1 MPESPPASALV
12 RHWRTNVVVVGSGV
26 AGLSCAL
33 ALAPLPV
40 TVLTKTPRLESGS
53 SVWAKGGIAAA
64 LAADDSPELHAI
76 DTVDAGAGLTDPEM
90 ALVLAAEGATAV
102 RALVE
107 AGVPFDRTMGG
118 ELALGR
124 EAAHGFDRII
134 HAGGDATGRT
144 LITSLL
150 EQASRSPSVHL
161 FSHCFAVDLV
171 VHRGRVAGLIAFSPD
186 EGWIHIHAN
195 RVVLAAGGTG
205 HLWRETTNPPENTG
219 DGVAIAARAGAMLA
233 DLEFVQFHPTALLP
247 SRLAPGDPLPL
258 LTEALRGAG
267 AIVLDAA
274 GHPFMRDEHPLADL
288 APRDVVARAIARR
301 SARGDSI
308 FLDLRPAIA
317 SRGEAAFP
325 QALLQCR
332 LGGYRPLED
341 PVPIAPAAHY
351 HMGGVVTDA
360 NGRTSLDGL
369 WACGE
374 VACTGVHGANRLA
387 SNSLLEGLVFGQRV
401 AADIRSHDHGEARM
415 VEPPTVYAPPADA
428 FGTLSGIREILRQT
442 MSEHVGI
449 VRTGSGLSHARS
461 ALEALESDFLD
472 LCPRT
477 VAYPAGG
484 FAELAKVN
492 ETRNML
498 LVAQLVVGAAIRRT
512 ESRGAHFRLDHPE
525 SDSAWAQRQMLTMA
539 DLLADDLA
547 SAPRPAAS
555 LS

>member
-1 MPESPPASALV
+1 MLESSLASAPV

-40 TVLTKTPRLESGS
+40 TVLTKTPRPESGS

-64 LAADDSPELHAI
+64 LAADDTPELHAI
-76 DTVDAGAGLTDPEM
+76 DTVDAGAGLCDAQM
-90 ALVLAAEGATAV
+90 VAVLATEGASAV

-124 EAAHGFDRII
+124 EAAHSCGRII

-144 LITSLL
+144 LIASLL
-150 EQASRSPSVHL
+150 EQAERSPSVHMV
-161 FSHCFAVDLV
+161 SRCFAVDLV
-171 VHRGRVAGLIAFSPD
+171 VHRGRIAGLVAFSPD
-186 EGWIHIHAN
+186 DGWIHIHAS

-247 SRLAPGDPLPL
+247 RRLAAGEPLPL

-267 AIVLDAA
+267 AILLDAA

-288 APRDVVARAIARR
+288 APRDVVARSIARR
-301 SARGDSI
+301 TARGEPV

-325 QALLQCR
+325 QALRQCQQ
-332 LGGYRPLED
+332 GGYRPLAD

-360 NGRTSLDGL
+360 HGRTSVDGL

-401 AADIRSHDHGEARM
+401 AADIHRHDQGEARM
-415 VEPPTVYAPPADA
+415 VEPPPVYAPPAGEKA
-428 FGTLSGIREILRQT
+428 ALTGITQSLRQT

-449 VRTGSGLSHARS
+449 VRTGGGLSHARS
-461 ALEALESDFLD
+461 ALEALETDFLD
-472 LCPRT
+472 LCLRSDPD
-477 VAYPAGG
+477 PAADFGG
-484 FAELAKVN
+484 VVRVN
-492 ETRNML
+492 EIRNML
-498 LVAQLVVGAAIRRT
+498 LVAQLIVGAAIRRT

-525 SDSAWAQRQMLTMA
+525 AVASWAQRQTLA
-539 DLLADDLA
+539 IGDLLVDDLA
-547 SAPRPAAS
+547 SGPRPAAS
-555 LS
+555 LP

>member
-1 MPESPPASALV
+1 MLEFSSASAPV
-12 RHWRTNVVVVGSGV
+12 RHWRTNVVVIGSGV

-40 TVLTKTPRLESGS
+40 MVLTKTPQSESGS

-64 LAADDSPELHAI
+64 LAANDSPESHST
-76 DTVDAGAGLTDPEM
+76 DTINAGAGLCDPEM
-90 ALVLAAEGATAV
+90 TLMLAREGATAV
-102 RALVE
+102 RSLVD
-107 AGVPFDRTMGG
+107 AGVPFDRTDTG

-124 EAAHGFDRII
+124 EAAHSFGRIV

-144 LITSLL
+144 LIASLL
-150 EQASRSPSVHL
+150 EDAERAPSVHL
-161 FSHCFAVDLV
+161 LSGCFAVDLV
-171 VHRGRVAGLIAFSPD
+171 VQRGRVAGLIAFSPD
-186 EGWIHIHAN
+186 DGWIHIHAN

-219 DGVAIAARAGAMLA
+219 DGMAIAARAGAALA
-233 DLEFVQFHPTALLP
+233 DLEFVQFHPTALIP
-247 SRLAPGDPLPL
+247 RQMEVGAPLPL

-267 AIVLDAA
+267 AVLLDGEGRA
-274 GHPFMRDEHPLADL
+274 FMRDEHPLADL

-301 SARGDSI
+301 TARGDAV

-317 SRGEAAFP
+317 NRGEAAFP

-332 LGGYRPLED
+332 LGGYRPLEE

-401 AADIRSHDHGEARM
+401 AVDIRGHDHGEVRM
-415 VEPPTVYAPPADA
+415 VEPPAVYAPGANA
-428 FGTLSGIREILRQT
+428 NEALAKIGKALRQT

-449 VRTGSGLSHARS
+449 VRTGGGLSHARL
-461 ALEALESDFLD
+461 ALEALEADFLD
-472 LCPRT
+472 LCPRST
-477 VAYPAGG
+477 AYPEGD
-484 FAELAKVN
+484 FADLAKAN
-492 ETRNML
+492 EVRNML

-512 ESRGAHFRLDHPE
+512 ESRGAHFRLDYPE
-525 SDSAWAQRQMLTMA
+525 SDTDWAHRLVLGMA
-539 DLLADDLA
+539 DLMADEATSD
-547 SAPRPAAS
+547 PRPAAS
-555 LS
+555 AP